1 METVNLIVA
10 GIGGQ
15 GAVLGAH
22 IIADAAVRA
31 GLNAR
36 VGDTYGAA
44 QRGGRVASHV
54 RIGPDVE
61 SPLVPERGAVAVLGL
76 ELLEGLRNVVKYLRA
91 GGIAVISTYEFPPI
105 DASLADLP
113 YPKREDVE
121 EVVRAIA
128 SKAFF
133 LDLIDLARQAGN
145 VRAANVVGIGALYE
159 LGVLP
164 FDLKYLEEAIK
175 ENVPKGTEEINLK
188 ALRLGME
195 AVTGP

>member
-10 GIGGQ
+10 GVGGQ
-15 GAVLGAH
+15 GSVLGAH

-44 QRGGRVASHV
+44 QRGGKVASHV

-61 SPLVPERGAVAVLGL
+61 SPLVPEKGAVAVLGL
-76 ELLEGLRNVVKYLRA
+76 ELLEGLRNVVKYLKA
-91 GGIAVISTYEFPPI
+91 GGVAVISTYEFPPI
-105 DASLADLP
+105 DASLADLQ
-113 YPKREDVE
+113 YPKREEVE

-133 LDLIDLARQAGN
+133 LDLIQMAKEAGN
-145 VRAANVVGIGALYE
+145 VRTANVVGIGTLYG

-164 FDLKYLEEAIK
+164 FDLEYLEEAIK
-175 ENVPKGTEEINLK
+175 ENVPRGTEEVNLR
-188 ALRLGME
+188 ALRIGME
-195 AVTGP
+195 AVR